1 MASTLKV
8 NTIQHTGGTTGL
20 TIDSTGRILTPAR
33 PAFRAFLSSNT
44 PNSNFTASPPS
55 SDFVFDSESY
65 DIGGNYNTSNGKFTA
80 PISGLYHINANMYGS
95 GFGSGVAWASVYIFV
110 NGTQVSRTIEDPEG
124 GAYAFPQITDNLQL
138 TAGQEVTIRLGVS
151 GDTTVIVSGS
161 SDGSI
166 TNFSGFLIG

>member
-1 MASTLKV
+1 MSTLKV
-8 NTIQHTGGTTGL
+8 GTIQDHANSNTAI
-20 TIDSTGRILTPAR
+20 TIDSSGRVTQPAK
-33 PAFRAFLSSNT
+33 PAFRAFLSSNI
-44 PNSNFTASPPS
+44 SNGNYTSAAA

-80 PISGLYHINANMYGS
+80 PIAGLYHFNANMYGS

-110 NGTQVSRTIEDPEG
+110 NGTQVSRTINDPEG
-124 GAYAFPQITDNLQL
+124 GNYAFPQITDNLQL

-151 GDTTVIVSGS
+151 GDTTVTLSGS